1 MEAERRTYLFLFKVD
16 MRYREVRILLR
27 LEEILDKRK
36 MDWGV
41 KYGRKWERTE
51 KVQRGG
57 SSFSPHLQT
66 KRN

>member
-27 LEEILDKRK
+27 LEEILDKRN
-36 MDWGV
+36 MERGI
-41 KYGRKWERTE
+41 KYGRKWE
-51 KVQRGG
+51 QRGG
-57 SSFSPHLQT
+57 SSFSPHLQI